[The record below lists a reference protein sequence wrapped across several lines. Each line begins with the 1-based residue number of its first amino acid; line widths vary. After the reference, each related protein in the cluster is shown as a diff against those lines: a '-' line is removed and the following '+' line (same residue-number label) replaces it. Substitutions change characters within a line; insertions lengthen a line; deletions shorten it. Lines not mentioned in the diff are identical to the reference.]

1 MLIIFG
7 GLPGVGKST
16 ISTALAKRIKAVYL
30 RIDSIEQAIKNAA
43 VFNNQSNTKV
53 IAEGYMSAYAIAD
66 DNLKL
71 GHTVITDSVNP
82 IDITR
87 QEYRKIAQSLDKPYF
102 EVEVICSDQV
112 QHQKRIETRDVS
124 IANLKLPTWQEVLD
138 RDYDEWKTK
147 DMVIDTAI
155 YSVEQAV
162 DKILSL
168 VNG

>member
-1 MLIIFG
+1 
-7 GLPGVGKST
+7 
-16 ISTALAKRIKAVYL
+16 
-30 RIDSIEQAIKNAA
+30 
-43 VFNNQSNTKV
+43 
-53 IAEGYMSAYAIAD
+53 MSAYAIAD

-71 GHTVITDSVNP
+71 GHTVITGSMNP

-87 QEYRKIAQSLDKPYF
+87 QEYRKIAHSLDKPYF

-138 RDYDEWKTK
+138 RDYEEWNTK

-162 DKILSL
+162 DKIFSL